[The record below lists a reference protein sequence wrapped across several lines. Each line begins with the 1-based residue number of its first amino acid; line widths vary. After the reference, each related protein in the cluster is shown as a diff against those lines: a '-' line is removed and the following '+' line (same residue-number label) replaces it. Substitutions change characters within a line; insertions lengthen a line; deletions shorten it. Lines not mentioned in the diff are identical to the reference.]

1 MFLSLFMRI
10 LIFTLMPK
18 PMPVLKL
25 KSMPMLMY
33 TPRTWSLPAVN
44 KFKNCTAIS
53 RVKCREILRV
63 SAAVLLCRG
72 ELGSCGL
79 DNVGM

>member
-1 MFLSLFMRI
+1 MRILI
-10 LIFTLMPK
+10 LIFTLIPK

-25 KSMPMLMY
+25 KSMPMLMLMY
-33 TPRTWSLPAVN
+33 TPRTWFLLAVN
-44 KFKNCTAIS
+44 KFKNWTAIS

-63 SAAVLLCRG
+63 SAAVLLLCRG

-79 DNVGM
+79 DNGGM